1 MVARVWGSEVEL
13 TKAAY
18 ERVNQDVES
27 PITVDGY
34 GNITTIKQLKDE
46 IITLKLSGDDDATLK
61 DLLGSFVNY
70 VSTVKESMVIDAMN
84 EMKEYALKEIR
95 RKDDTA
101 NAKVM
106 D

>member
-1 MVARVWGSEVEL
+1 MWGSEVEL

-84 EMKEYALKEIR
+84 EMKEYALKEIKT
-95 RKDDTA
+95 KDDTA